1 MLKGCVPMKHVKKL
15 LALLLAIIMAF
26 GIGVSALA
34 EEPLPQ
40 IITQPRD
47 QTITNGDSFTL
58 SIEMVVPAG
67 WAVEYQW
74 VVVYYNAYGEIRAE
88 EIPGATQPSL
98 RLSPGGAFYPPYPP
112 EAKRYGSSLNYRC
125 NITVRHGDGAVLK
138 PDSHPASIGLKPTLG
153 WRIVGFLLSAF
164 EFLTFPF
171 RATYYIF
178 FGWE

>member
-1 MLKGCVPMKHVKKL
+1 MKHAKKL
-15 LALLLAIIMAF
+15 LALLLACVMAF
-26 GIGVSALA
+26 GLGVSALA

-88 EIPGATQPSL
+88 EIQGATQPIL
-98 RLSPGGAFYPPYPP
+98 RLSPGDAFYPPYPP

-125 NITVRHGDGAVLK
+125 DITVRNGDGVVLK
-138 PDSHPASIGLKPTLG
+138 PDSHPAIVSLKPTLG
-153 WRIVGFLLSAF
+153 WRIVGYLLSAL
-164 EFLTFPF
+164 EILTAPF
-171 RATYYIF
+171 RFLYYIF
-178 FGWE
+178 FAWE